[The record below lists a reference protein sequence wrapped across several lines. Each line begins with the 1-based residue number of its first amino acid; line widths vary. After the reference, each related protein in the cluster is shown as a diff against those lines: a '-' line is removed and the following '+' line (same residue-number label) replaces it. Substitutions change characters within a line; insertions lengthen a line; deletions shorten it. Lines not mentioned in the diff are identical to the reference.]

1 MCECTGCEL
10 HLSSSCEQWLLSG
23 PSHFLTLF
31 SLSHISPSHAQS
43 LLVLAGDNFSST
55 PMWVR
60 FHTRPGHV
68 FAKGS
73 LFPSKPM
80 YSRNSQCLGRKKK
93 RGDSACT
100 NISEVGCIFFQMG
113 EPPQQPPVSLLP
125 TLFYIHKYEGT
136 GPAKPSLLSPALQ
149 QAGAAKRNVALVKI
163 LERQKLTLI

>member
-23 PSHFLTLF
+23 SSRFLTLF

-43 LLVLAGDNFSST
+43 LLALAGDNFSST

-93 RGDSACT
+93 RGVALIQPAQTFQKWVASSFRWESHHSNHQFLFCPPCFTST
-100 NISEVGCIFFQMG
+100 NMKERVLQN
-113 EPPQQPPVSLLP
+113 PVSS
-125 TLFYIHKYEGT
+125 
-136 GPAKPSLLSPALQ
+136 ALLSS
-149 QAGAAKRNVALVKI
+149 
-163 LERQKLTLI
+163 RQELLREMWPW